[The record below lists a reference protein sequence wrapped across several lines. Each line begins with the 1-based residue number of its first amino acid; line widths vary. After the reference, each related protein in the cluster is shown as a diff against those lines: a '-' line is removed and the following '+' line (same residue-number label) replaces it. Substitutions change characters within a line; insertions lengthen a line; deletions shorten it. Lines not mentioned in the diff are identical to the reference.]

1 MAVCCA
7 HGRRACLRAAVRGGA
22 RGNAQA
28 VLSLE
33 EVLAEGAA
41 APPVRHPAFTKQQQ
55 RALHDAMYCAA
66 ETDHLGKMLMNISTV
81 INLKLNYNTG

>member
-1 MAVCCA
+1 MYIVVYLKHASCISSAVAVCCA

-22 RGNAQA
+22 RAAQA

-33 EVLAEGAA
+33 EVLAEGSA
-41 APPVRHPAFTKQQQ
+41 APPPRQPTFTKQQQ

-66 ETDHLGKMLMNISTV
+66 ETDHLGKAF
-81 INLKLNYNTG
+81 